1 MGTYFNIHNHTM
13 YSNIRL
19 LDCINRPKDLID
31 KAIELGLSGVA
42 ITDHECLSAHMEV
55 NQYAK
60 KIKEKHPDFVIV
72 LGNEVYLVDKREN
85 GIKYYHFILAAKTAL
100 GHKALRELS
109 SIAWYSSYVDRG
121 MERVPITKEELKK
134 IMSKYKGHVVASTAC
149 MGGELSTAA
158 YNMAMAESVNDMVS
172 AGVFYQQIC
181 DFIEYCKDVFG
192 DDFYI
197 ECAPSTAEDQCITNR
212 KLHRIAYAYN
222 IPMIVGTDAHYL
234 TKNDRF
240 VHKSY
245 LNSKGGEREVD
256 SFYEFAHLMS
266 YDEVFELLKK
276 CFDSEVIAEQ
286 ILNESHKL
294 REKFTDYS
302 LERKQMVPKIDLPS
316 YSEWDIYEYIK
327 HIDWD
332 FSAGK
337 WPVLKELYDDGNVQE
352 RYWLYE
358 CAKSLMEKGLHEKTE
373 YWDRLEIEAD
383 VIKDIGEKLDDCLYA
398 YFNTFKHYIDLFWRC
413 GSIVGPG
420 RGSATGFLSNYLLG
434 ITQLD
439 PIRWGLPYW
448 RFLNKER
455 AELPDIDIDLAPSKR
470 PAIFNAIRD
479 ERGELGLVQVATF
492 GTEGT
497 KSAILTAC
505 RGYRS
510 EDFPDGIDVDQAQYM
525 SSLVPQE
532 RGFLWSIN
540 DVVYGNEEK
549 DRRPVAPF
557 IREVNNYPG
566 LLDIIMSIEGLVNK
580 RSSHASGVILYGDDP
595 FETASFMR
603 TPSGDLITCY
613 DLHKAEAA
621 GDTKYDFLVTEISDK
636 IIKCF
641 ELLVEDKVIEGLD
654 LRDLYNKYIH
664 PEVIDTSDSRIWEHL
679 AAGDVMDVFQFST
692 GVGLAIAKK
701 LKPQNPME
709 MTAANAMMRLMSE
722 KDKESQQDRFVRI
735 QKQGLGVFD
744 VEMDK
749 ALFTEEQKALM
760 HKHCDQYYGC
770 CALQEQMMELLMD
783 VAGFSL
789 GEANG
794 ARKVVAKKQMS
805 KIPEL
810 REQVYSRFDRVQS
823 ANYFWENAVAPQ
835 LGYAF
840 SLNHSLPYSF
850 VGIQSIYFVMNF
862 NPIYWNTA
870 CLIVNSGSLEDNSE
884 DEIVDIYAP
893 EAQELSEG
901 VKFIDLPDKSA
912 KIRRTAST
920 DYGKVAKAIGDIQA
934 AGIEVSLANI
944 NKSKF
949 GFAPDVENNRILF
962 GLKGMLNVGDDL
974 VAAIIANRPYSSP
987 KDFLNKVKPGK
998 QAMISLIKGGAF
1010 DDMEDRKFTMAWY
1023 IWETCDK
1030 KSRITLQNMGGLI
1043 RHNLLPE
1050 KTPEQVMA
1058 RRVYEFN
1065 RYLKA
1070 ITKADKCAYK
1080 DMYTLDERAIAFLHE
1095 LDCDDIMETDNL
1107 AWFVKVKNWDNIYQ
1121 KHMDVFRKWIASD
1134 KDSILQALNT
1144 EIFMQDWEKYAKGTI
1159 SAWEMEVLC
1168 FYYHEHELA
1177 HINNDRYGFVDF
1189 YSLPEDPVIEKT
1201 FTKGGKDIHIFHLN
1215 RICGT
1220 CIAKN
1225 KTKSTVTILTTTGV
1239 VNVKFRKEYFTMF
1252 DKQISERQA
1261 DGTKKIMEKSW
1272 FNRGNMIV
1280 VTGIRS
1286 GDDFVSKKYASTGG
1300 HQLYKIDDILP
1311 NGELILKDSRYQGG
1325 EQEDA

>member
-31 KAIELGLSGVA
+31 KAIELGLSGIA

-60 KIKEKHPDFVIV
+60 EIKKKNPDFVIV

-85 GIKYYHFILAAKTAL
+85 GIKYYHFILAAKDAL

-109 SIAWYSSYVDRG
+109 STAWYNSYVDRG
-121 MERVPITKEELKK
+121 MERVPITKEELRK

-158 YNMAMAESVNDMVS
+158 YNMSCAESVGDMNS
-172 AGVFYQQIC
+172 AYVFHEQIC
-181 DFIEYCKDVFG
+181 NFIDYCQEIFG
-192 DDFYI
+192 EDFYI

-212 KLHRIAYAYN
+212 KLYRIAQAYG
-222 IPMIVGTDAHYL
+222 IPMIVGTDSHYL
-234 TKNDRF
+234 TKADRF

-266 YDEVFELLKK
+266 YDEVYELLEK
-276 CFDSEVIAEQ
+276 CFGDGMIATQ
-286 ILNESHKL
+286 ILHNSDKL
-294 REKFTDYS
+294 KEKFSEYS
-302 LERKQMVPKIDLPS
+302 LEREQMIRKIELPDYPAS
-316 YSEWDIYEYIK
+316 NDRWR
-327 HIDWD
+327 
-332 FSAGK
+332 FSNH
-337 WPVLKELYDDGNVQE
+337 PLLNELLTSDNIQE
-352 RYWLYE
+352 RYWINE
-358 CAKSLMEKGLHEKTE
+358 CLKSLEEKGLLLHDE
-373 YWDRLEIEAD
+373 YLTRLETEAD
-383 VIKDIGEKLDDCLYA
+383 VIKDIGEKLDDCLFA
-398 YFNTFKHYIDLFWRC
+398 YFNTFKHYIDLFWEC

-439 PIRWGLPYW
+439 PVRWGLPYW

-470 PAIFNAIRD
+470 PAIFEAIRK

-510 EDFPDGIDVDQAQYM
+510 EDYPDGIDVDIAQYM

-549 DRRPVAPF
+549 NRKPVTAF

-566 LLDIIMSIEGLVNK
+566 LLDIIKSIDGLVNK

-641 ELLVEDKVIEGLD
+641 ELLVEDNVIEKMS

-664 PEVIDTSDSRIWEHL
+664 PEVIDTSDKRIWEHL
-679 AAGDVMDVFQFST
+679 AAGDVLDVFQFST

-722 KDKESQQDRFVRI
+722 KDKESQQDRYVRI
-735 QKQGLGVFD
+735 QNQGLDVFD
-744 VEMDK
+744 LEMDR
-749 ALFTEEQKALM
+749 ANFTPEQKALM
-760 HKHCDQYYGC
+760 HKHCDQYWGC

-783 VAGFSL
+783 VAGFTL
-789 GEANG
+789 GEANN
-794 ARKVVAKKQMS
+794 ARKIVGKKQIS
-805 KIPEL
+805 KIPQL
-810 REQVYSRFDRVQS
+810 REQVQGKFDDVRV
-823 ANYFWENAVAPQ
+823 ANYFWENAIAPQ

-850 VGIQSIYFVMNF
+850 VGIQSIYFVINF

-884 DEIVDIYAP
+884 EEIVDIYAP
-893 EAQELSEG
+893 EAQDLAEG

-912 KIRRTAST
+912 KIRRTAAT
-920 DYGKVAKAIGDIQA
+920 DYGKIAKAIGDIQA
-934 AGIEVSLANI
+934 AGIKVSLADI

-949 GFAPDVENNRILF
+949 SFAPDVENNRILF
-962 GLKGMLNVGDDL
+962 GLKGMLNVGDDV
-974 VAAIIANRPYSSP
+974 VAATIANRPYSSP

-1010 DDMEDRKFTMAWY
+1010 DSMEDRKFTMAWY

-1043 RHNLLPE
+1043 KHNLLPE
-1050 KTPEQVMA
+1050 KTPEQIMA

-1070 ITKADKCAYK
+1070 ITKADKYAYPN
-1080 DMYTLDERAIAFLHE
+1080 MYSLDERAIAFLHE
-1095 LDCDDIMETDNL
+1095 IECDDIMETDNL
-1107 AWFVKVKNWDNIYQ
+1107 SWYIKTKDWDNIYQ
-1121 KHMDVFRKWIASD
+1121 KHMDVFRAWIASD
-1134 KDSILQALNT
+1134 KEAILDALNT
-1144 EIFMQDWEKYAKGTI
+1144 EIFMQDWEKYAKGSI

-1168 FYYHEHELA
+1168 FYYHDHELKN
-1177 HINNDRYGFVDF
+1177 INNDKYGFVDF
-1189 YSLPEDPVIEKT
+1189 YSLPEDPVIEKI
-1201 FTKGGKDIHIFHLN
+1201 FTKGGKDIPIFKLN

-1225 KTKSTVTILTTTGV
+1225 KTKSTVTLLTTTGV

-1300 HQLYKIDDILP
+1300 HQLYKIDAVLP

-1325 EQEDA
+1325 IEEDV

>member
-1 MGTYFNIHNHTM
+1 
-13 YSNIRL
+13 
-19 LDCINRPKDLID
+19 
-31 KAIELGLSGVA
+31 
-42 ITDHECLSAHMEV
+42 
-55 NQYAK
+55 
-60 KIKEKHPDFVIV
+60 
-72 LGNEVYLVDKREN
+72 
-85 GIKYYHFILAAKTAL
+85 
-100 GHKALRELS
+100 
-109 SIAWYSSYVDRG
+109 
-121 MERVPITKEELKK
+121 
-134 IMSKYKGHVVASTAC
+134 
-149 MGGELSTAA
+149 
-158 YNMAMAESVNDMVS
+158 
-172 AGVFYQQIC
+172 
-181 DFIEYCKDVFG
+181 
-192 DDFYI
+192 
-197 ECAPSTAEDQCITNR
+197 
-212 KLHRIAYAYN
+212 
-222 IPMIVGTDAHYL
+222 
-234 TKNDRF
+234 
-240 VHKSY
+240 
-245 LNSKGGEREVD
+245 
-256 SFYEFAHLMS
+256 
-266 YDEVFELLKK
+266 
-276 CFDSEVIAEQ
+276 
-286 ILNESHKL
+286 
-294 REKFTDYS
+294 
-302 LERKQMVPKIDLPS
+302 
-316 YSEWDIYEYIK
+316 
-327 HIDWD
+327 
-332 FSAGK
+332 
-337 WPVLKELYDDGNVQE
+337 
-352 RYWLYE
+352 
-358 CAKSLMEKGLHEKTE
+358 
-373 YWDRLEIEAD
+373 
-383 VIKDIGEKLDDCLYA
+383 
-398 YFNTFKHYIDLFWRC
+398 
-413 GSIVGPG
+413 
-420 RGSATGFLSNYLLG
+420 
-434 ITQLD
+434 
-439 PIRWGLPYW
+439 
-448 RFLNKER
+448 
-455 AELPDIDIDLAPSKR
+455 
-470 PAIFNAIRD
+470 
-479 ERGELGLVQVATF
+479 
-492 GTEGT
+492 
-497 KSAILTAC
+497 
-505 RGYRS
+505 
-510 EDFPDGIDVDQAQYM
+510 M
-525 SSLVPQE
+525 SSLIPQE

-549 DRRPVAPF
+549 DRKPVVSF

-641 ELLVEDKVIEGLD
+641 DLLVEDKAIEKLP

-664 PEVIDTSDSRIWEHL
+664 PEVIDTTDQRIWDHL

-735 QKQGLGVFD
+735 QNQGLGVFD
-744 VEMDK
+744 AEMDK
-749 ALFTEEQKALM
+749 ALFTDEQKALM

-884 DEIVDIYAP
+884 EEIVDIYTA
-893 EAQELSEG
+893 EAQDLAEG
-901 VKFIDLPDKSA
+901 VQFIDLPDKSA
-912 KIRRTAST
+912 KIRRTAAT
-920 DYGKVAKAIGDIQA
+920 DYGKIAKAIGDIQA
-934 AGIEVSLANI
+934 AGIKVSLANI
-944 NKSKF
+944 NKSSY
-949 GFAPDVENNRILF
+949 GFAPDVDNNRILF
-962 GLKGMLNVGDDL
+962 GLKGMLNVGDDV

-1030 KSRITLQNMGGLI
+1030 KSRLTLQNMSGLI
-1043 RHNLLPE
+1043 KYGLLPE
-1050 KTPEQVMA
+1050 RTPEQVMA
-1058 RRVYEFN
+1058 RRVFEFN

-1070 ITKADKCAYK
+1070 ITKADKCSYPN
-1080 DMYTLDERAIAFLHE
+1080 MYSLDARAIDFLHE
-1095 LDCDDIMETDNL
+1095 LECDDLMETDNL
-1107 AWFVKVKNWDNIYQ
+1107 AWFIKTKAWDNVYQ
-1121 KHMDVFRKWIASD
+1121 KYMDIFRKWISAD
-1134 KDSILQALNT
+1134 KENILKALNT
-1144 EIFMQDWEKYAKGTI
+1144 KIFLEDWEKYAKGNI
-1159 SAWEMEVLC
+1159 SSWEMEVLC
-1168 FYYHEHELA
+1168 FYYHDHEL
-1177 HINNDRYGFVDF
+1177 INVNRDKYGFSDF
-1189 YSLPEDPVIEKT
+1189 YKLPEDPEIEKI
-1201 FTKGGKDIHIFHLN
+1201 FNKGGKEVKIFKLH

-1225 KTKSTVTILTTTGV
+1225 KTKSTVTLLTTSGV
-1239 VNVKFRKEYFTMF
+1239 VNVKFRKEYFTLF
-1252 DKQISERQA
+1252 DKQISERQS
-1261 DGTKKIMEKSW
+1261 DGTKKIVEKSW

-1286 GDDFVSKKYASTGG
+1286 GDDFISKKYASTGG
-1300 HQLYKIDDILP
+1300 HQLYKIDKVLS
-1311 NGELILKDSRYQGG
+1311 NGDLILKDSRYQGDI
-1325 EQEDA
+1325 EE

>member
-1 MGTYFNIHNHTM
+1 MEKYFGLHNHTM

-31 KAIELGLSGVA
+31 KAIELGLSGIA
-42 ITDHECLSAHMEV
+42 ITDHECLSGHMEV
-55 NQYAK
+55 NQYAQ
-60 KIKEKHPDFVIV
+60 KIKEKHPDFKIA
-72 LGNEVYLVDKREN
+72 LGNEIYLVDERIS
-85 GIKYYHFILAAKTAL
+85 GIKYYHFILIAKDAI
-100 GHKALRELS
+100 GHKALREMS
-109 SIAWYSSYVDRG
+109 STAWYNSYVDRG
-121 MERVPITKEELKK
+121 MERVPITKSELSD
-134 IMSKYKGHVVASTAC
+134 IMSRYRGHIIASTAC

-158 YNMAMAESVNDMVS
+158 YNMALAEEVNDLIS
-172 AGVFYQQIC
+172 AQQFYNQIC
-181 DFIEYCKDVFG
+181 DFMNFCINTFG

-197 ECAPSTAEDQCITNR
+197 ECAPSTAEDQCQTNR
-212 KLHRIAYAYN
+212 KLYRIAQAYN
-222 IPMIVGTDAHYL
+222 IPMVVGTDAHYL
-234 TKNDRF
+234 TKDDRF

-256 SFYEFAHLMS
+256 SFYEFAHLMT
-266 YDEVFELLKK
+266 YEEVCDLLTK
-276 CFDSEVIAEQ
+276 CFDDMSIAKT
-286 ILNESHKL
+286 ILYNSNRVKD
-294 REKFTDYS
+294 KISDYS
-302 LERKQMVPKIDLPS
+302 LERKQMIPKVDVKYYSPS
-316 YSEWDIYEYIK
+316 SAWEWDFYPTLRYLLAS
-327 HIDWD
+327 DND
-332 FSAGK
+332 
-337 WPVLKELYDDGNVQE
+337 QE
-352 RYWLYE
+352 RYWVNE
-358 CAKSLMEKGLHEKTE
+358 CINKLIEMGLDGNPE
-373 YWDRLEIEAD
+373 YAQRLEIEAD
-383 VIKDIGEKLDDCLYA
+383 IIKFIGEKLDDCLFA
-398 YFNTFKHYIDLFWRC
+398 YFNTFKHYIDLFWEC
-413 GSIVGPG
+413 GSTVGPG

-439 PIRWGLPYW
+439 PIRWNLPYW

-470 PAIFNAIRD
+470 PEIFRRIRE
-479 ERGELGLVQVATF
+479 ERGELGLIQVATF

-510 EDFPDGIDVDQAQYM
+510 DDYPDGIDVDVAQYM

-532 RGFLWSIN
+532 RGFLWSIK
-540 DVVYGNEEK
+540 DVVEGNPEK
-549 DRRPVAPF
+549 DRKPVAAF

-566 LLDIIMSIEGLVNK
+566 LLGIIRSIEGLVNK
-580 RSSHASGVILYGDDP
+580 RSSHASGVILYSEDP
-595 FETASFMR
+595 YETAAFMR

-641 ELLVEDKVIEGLD
+641 ELLVKDKVLDDIGL
-654 LRDLYNKYIH
+654 RALYNKYIH
-664 PEVIDTSDSRIWEHL
+664 PEVIDTTDQRIWDHL

-735 QKQGLGVFD
+735 QKQGLDVFD
-744 VEMDK
+744 KEMRQAGLDDRMIG
-749 ALFTEEQKALM
+749 FM
-760 HKHCDQYYGC
+760 HKHCDQYWGC
-770 CALQEQMMELLMD
+770 CAIQEQMMELLMD
-783 VAGFSL
+783 VAGFTL
-789 GEANG
+789 GEANN
-794 ARKVVAKKQMS
+794 ARKIVGKKQMD

-810 REQVYSRFDRVQS
+810 REQVYGKFDRVQS

-870 CLIVNSGSLEDNSE
+870 CLIVNSGAT
-884 DEIVDIYAP
+884 DE
-893 EAQELSEG
+893 EAG
-901 VKFIDLPDKSA
+901 G
-912 KIRRTAST
+912 ST
-920 DYGKVAKAIGDIQA
+920 DYGKIAKAIGDIQA
-934 AGIEVSLANI
+934 AGIQVSLADI
-944 NKSKF
+944 NKSEF

-962 GLKGMLNVGDDL
+962 GLKGMLNVGDEV
-974 VAAIIANRPYSSP
+974 VASIIANRPYKSP
-987 KDFLNKVKPGK
+987 REFLNKVKPGK

-1010 DDMEDRKFTMAWY
+1010 DDLEDRNFTMTWY

-1030 KSRITLQNMGGLI
+1030 KKRLTLQNMNSLMKYDLI
-1043 RHNLLPE
+1043 PNTEELVLA
-1050 KTPEQVMA
+1050 K
-1058 RRVYEFN
+1058 RVYEFN
-1065 RYLKA
+1065 RYLKS
-1070 ITKADKCAYK
+1070 ICISADKKEYN
-1080 DMYTLDERAIAFLHE
+1080 LDERALNF
-1095 LDCDDIMETDNL
+1095 IMELGEEHLLTVVMSNYTLNAKEWDK
-1107 AWFVKVKNWDNIYQ
+1107 KVYQ
-1121 KHMDVFRKWIASD
+1121 KHMDVIRAYLNEH
-1134 KDSILQALNT
+1134 KDELLNSLNFK
-1144 EIFMQDWEKYAKGTI
+1144 IFKEDWDKYAKGNI

-1177 HINNDRYGFVDF
+1177 HVNQNKYGFVD
-1189 YSLPEDPVIEKT
+1189 YNLLPEEPIVEKT
-1201 FTKGGKDIHIFHLN
+1201 FQKGNKEIRMFKLD

-1239 VNVKFRKEYFTMF
+1239 VTVKFGKEYFSMF

-1280 VTGIRS
+1280 VTGMRN
-1286 GDDFVSKKYASTGG
+1286 GDNFVSKKYASTGG
-1300 HQLYKIDDILP
+1300 HQLYRIQEILP
-1311 NGELILKDSRYQGG
+1311 NGDLILQDQRYQGG
-1325 EQEDA
+1325 IEEDVENC

>member
-19 LDCINRPKDLID
+19 LDCINRPTNLID
-31 KAIELGLSGVA
+31 KAIEMGLSGIA

-60 KIKEKHPDFVIV
+60 KIREKHPDFTIV
-72 LGNEVYLVDKREN
+72 LGNEVYLVDKREP
-85 GIKYYHFILAAKTAL
+85 GIKYNHFILAAKDAI

-109 SIAWYSSYVDRG
+109 SIAWYNAYVDRG
-121 MERVPITKEELKK
+121 MERVPITKEELATV
-134 IMSKYKGHVVASTAC
+134 MTKYKGHVVATTAC

-158 YNMAMAESVNDMVS
+158 YNMTLAENVNDTAS
-172 AGVFYQQIC
+172 ARVFYDQIC
-181 DFIEYCKDVFG
+181 NFIGYCKSVFG

-197 ECAPSTAEDQCITNR
+197 ECAPSTADDQCVTNR
-212 KLHRIAYAYN
+212 KLYRIAMAYD
-222 IPMIVGTDAHYL
+222 IPIVVGTDSHYL
-234 TKNDRF
+234 TKEDRY

-256 SFYEFAHLMS
+256 SFYEFAHLMT
-266 YDEVFELLKK
+266 YDEVFELLERCYGDKN
-276 CFDSEVIAEQ
+276 IAMM
-286 ILNESHKL
+286 ILENSRKL
-294 REKFTDYS
+294 GEKFTYYS
-302 LERKQMVPKIDLPS
+302 LERKQMIPKVEVEHYEPGDWSRVPGLIMDNF
-316 YSEWDIYEYIK
+316 
-327 HIDWD
+327 D
-332 FSAGK
+332 FRWKLIQQLICSDE
-337 WPVLKELYDDGNVQE
+337 PQE
-352 RYWLYE
+352 RYWVQE
-358 CAKSLMEKGLHEKTE
+358 CLKSLWDKGLQDKHE
-373 YWDRLEIEAD
+373 YWDRLETEAD
-383 VIKDIGEKLDDCLYA
+383 VIKDIGEKLDDCLFA
-398 YFNTFKHYIDLFWRC
+398 YFNTFKHYIDLFWEC

-439 PIRWGLPYW
+439 PIRWDLPYW

-470 PAIFNAIRD
+470 PAIFEAIRK

-510 EDFPDGIDVDQAQYM
+510 EDYPDGIDVDQAQYM
-525 SSLVPQE
+525 SSLIPQE

-549 DRRPVAPF
+549 DRKPVAPF

-566 LLDIIMSIEGLVNK
+566 LLDIIMSIEGMVNK

-595 FETASFMR
+595 FETAAFMR

-641 ELLVEDKVIEGLD
+641 ELLVADNVIEDLGL
-654 LRDLYNKYIH
+654 RNLYNKYIH
-664 PEVIDTSDSRIWEHL
+664 PEVMDTTDERIWDHL
-679 AAGDVMDVFQFST
+679 AAGDVLDVFQFST
-692 GVGLAIAKK
+692 GVGLGIAKK
-701 LKPQNPME
+701 LKPRNPME

-722 KDKESQQDRFVRI
+722 KDKESQQDRYARI
-735 QKQGLGVFD
+735 QKAGLGVFD
-744 VEMDK
+744 AEMRQAGLDDRMI
-749 ALFTEEQKALM
+749 ELM
-760 HKHCDQYYGC
+760 HKHCDQYWGC
-770 CALQEQMMELLMD
+770 CAIQEQMMMLLMD
-783 VAGFSL
+783 VAGFTL
-789 GEANG
+789 GEANN
-794 ARKVVAKKQMS
+794 ARKIVGKKQMS

-810 REQVYSRFDRVQS
+810 RDQVYNKFDRVQS
-823 ANYFWENAVAPQ
+823 ANYFWENAIAPQ

-850 VGIQSIYFVMNF
+850 VGMQSIYFVVNF

-870 CLIVNSGSLEDNSE
+870 CLIVNSGAT
-884 DEIVDIYAP
+884 DE
-893 EAQELSEG
+893 EAGGQ
-901 VKFIDLPDKSA
+901 
-912 KIRRTAST
+912 T
-920 DYGKVAKAIGDIQA
+920 DYGKIAKAIGDITN
-934 AGIEVSLANI
+934 AGIKVSLANI
-944 NKSKF
+944 NKSSF
-949 GFAPDVENNRILF
+949 GFAPDVENNQILF
-962 GLKGMLNVGDDL
+962 GLKGMLNVGDDV
-974 VAAIIANRPYSSP
+974 VAAIIANRPYASP
-987 KDFLNKVKPGK
+987 KDFLQRVKPSK

-1010 DDMEDRKFTMAWY
+1010 DDMEDRKFVMAWY
-1023 IWETCDK
+1023 LWETCDK

-1043 RHNLLPE
+1043 KHGLLPE
-1050 KTPEQVMA
+1050 KTEEQIMA

-1070 ITKADKCAYK
+1070 ITKADPYAYK
-1080 DMYTLDERAIAFLHE
+1080 DMYSLDPRAIEFLYE
-1095 LDCDDIMETDNL
+1095 IDCEHLTTTDNISH
-1107 AWFVKVKNWDNIYQ
+1107 FIRVKDWDNVYQ
-1121 KHMDVFRKWIASD
+1121 KYMDIFRKWIASD
-1134 KDSILQALNT
+1134 KETILNALNK
-1144 EIFMQDWEKYAKGTI
+1144 EIFMEDWNKYAKGNP
-1159 SAWEMEVLC
+1159 SSWEMEVLC

-1177 HINNDRYGFVDF
+1177 HINKDKYGFVDF
-1189 YSLPEDPVIEKT
+1189 HKLPEDPVIEKT

-1225 KTKSTVTILTTTGV
+1225 KTKSTVTLLTTSGV
-1239 VNVKFRKEYFTMF
+1239 VNVKFRKEYFAMF
-1252 DKQISERQA
+1252 DKQISERGA
-1261 DGTKKIMEKSW
+1261 DGVKHVVEKSW

-1286 GDDFVSKKYASTGG
+1286 GDDFISKKYASTGG
-1300 HQLYKIDDILP
+1300 HQLYKIDEILP
-1311 NGELILKDSRYQGG
+1311 NGDLVLKDSRYQGG
-1325 EQEDA
+1325 EEEDV

>member
-31 KAIELGLSGVA
+31 KAIELGLSGIA
-42 ITDHECLSAHMEV
+42 ITDHECLSGHMEV
-55 NQYAK
+55 NQYAA
-60 KIKEKHPDFVIV
+60 KIKEKHPDFIIA
-72 LGNEVYLVDKREN
+72 LGNEVYLVDKREP
-85 GIKYYHFILAAKTAL
+85 GIKYNHFLLAAKDAI

-109 SIAWYSSYVDRG
+109 SIAWYNAYTDRG
-121 MERVPITKEELKK
+121 MERVPITKEELATV
-134 IMSKYKGHVVASTAC
+134 MAKYKGHVVATTAC

-158 YNMAMAESVNDMVS
+158 YNMTLAENVNDMAS
-172 AGVFYQQIC
+172 ASIFYQQIC
-181 DFIEYCKDVFG
+181 DFLTYCINVFG

-212 KLHRIAYAYN
+212 KLYRIAQAYN
-222 IPMIVGTDAHYL
+222 IPLVVGTDSHYL
-234 TKNDRF
+234 TKDDRY

-256 SFYEFAHLMS
+256 SFYEFAHLMT
-266 YDEVFELLKK
+266 YDEVHDLLEQ
-276 CFDSEVIAEQ
+276 CFGDGMIAEY
-286 ILNESHKL
+286 ILENSRKMG
-294 REKFTDYS
+294 EKFTSYS
-302 LERKQMVPKIDLPS
+302 LERKQMIPKVEVKDYPKS
-316 YSEWDIYEYIK
+316 WK
-327 HIDWD
+327 W
-332 FSAGK
+332 FSPGNMRF
-337 WPVLKELYDDGNVQE
+337 PLIRELCFSDNVQE
-352 RYWLYE
+352 RYWINE
-358 CAKSLMEKGLHEKTE
+358 CLDSLLEKGLWEDK
-373 YWDRLEIEAD
+373 YLDRIETEAD
-383 VIKDIGEKLDDCLYA
+383 VIKDIGEKLDDCLFA
-398 YFNTFKHYIDLFWRC
+398 YFNTFKHYIDLFWEC

-439 PIRWGLPYW
+439 PIRWDLPYW

-470 PAIFNAIRD
+470 PAIFDAIRK

-510 EDFPDGIDVDQAQYM
+510 ADFPDGIDVDQAQYM
-525 SSLVPQE
+525 SSLIPQE

-540 DVVYGNEEK
+540 DVIYGNEEK
-549 DRRPVAPF
+549 DRKPVAPF

-566 LLDIIMSIEGLVNK
+566 LLSIIMSIEGLVNK

-595 FETASFMR
+595 YETAAFMR

-641 ELLVEDKVIEGLD
+641 ELLVADNVIEDLGL
-654 LRDLYNKYIH
+654 RGLYNKYIH
-664 PEVIDTSDSRIWEHL
+664 PEVMDTTDERIWDHL
-679 AAGDVMDVFQFST
+679 AAGDVLDVFQFST
-692 GVGLAIAKK
+692 GVGLGIAKK
-701 LKPQNPME
+701 LKPRNPME

-722 KDKESQQDRFVRI
+722 KDKESQQDRYVRI
-735 QKQGLGVFD
+735 QKNGLDVFHK
-744 VEMDK
+744 EMVAAGLDDHMI
-749 ALFTEEQKALM
+749 ELM
-760 HKHCDQYYGC
+760 HKHCDQYWGC
-770 CALQEQMMELLMD
+770 CAIQEQMMMLLMD
-783 VAGFSL
+783 VAGFTL
-789 GEANG
+789 GEANN
-794 ARKVVAKKQMS
+794 ARKIVGKKQMS

-810 REQVYSRFDRVQS
+810 REQVYGRFDRVQS
-823 ANYFWENAVAPQ
+823 ANYFWENAIAPQ

-850 VGIQSIYFVMNF
+850 VGMQSIYFVVNF

-870 CLIVNSGSLEDNSE
+870 CLIVNSGAT
-884 DEIVDIYAP
+884 DE
-893 EAQELSEG
+893 EAGGQ
-901 VKFIDLPDKSA
+901 
-912 KIRRTAST
+912 T
-920 DYGKVAKAIGDIQA
+920 DYGKIAKAIGDITN
-934 AGIEVSLANI
+934 AGIKVSLANI
-944 NKSKF
+944 NKSNF
-949 GFAPDVENNRILF
+949 GFAPDVENNQILF
-962 GLKGMLNVGDDL
+962 GLKGMLNVGDDV
-974 VAAIIANRPYSSP
+974 VAAIIANRPYASP
-987 KDFLNKVKPGK
+987 KDFLMRVKPSK

-1010 DDMEDRKFTMAWY
+1010 DDMEDRKFVMVWY
-1023 IWETCDK
+1023 LWETCDK

-1043 RHNLLPE
+1043 KHGLLPE
-1050 KTPEQVMA
+1050 KTEEQIMA

-1070 ITKADKCAYK
+1070 ITKADPYAYK
-1080 DMYTLDERAIAFLHE
+1080 DMYSLDSRAIEFLYE
-1095 LDCDDIMETDNL
+1095 IDCEHLTTTDNISH
-1107 AWFVKVKNWDNIYQ
+1107 FIRVKDWDTVYQ
-1121 KHMDVFRKWIASD
+1121 KYMDIFRKWIASD
-1134 KDSILQALNT
+1134 KETILNALNK
-1144 EIFMQDWEKYAKGTI
+1144 EIFMEDWNKYAKGNI
-1159 SAWEMEVLC
+1159 SSWEMEVLC

-1177 HINNDRYGFVDF
+1177 HINNDKYGFVDF

-1201 FTKGGKDIHIFHLN
+1201 FQKAGKNINIFHLN

-1239 VNVKFRKEYFTMF
+1239 VNVKFRKEYFAMF
-1252 DKQISERQA
+1252 DKQISERGA
-1261 DGTKKIMEKSW
+1261 DGVKHVVEKSW

-1300 HQLYKIDDILP
+1300 HQLYKIDEVLE
-1311 NGELILKDSRYQGG
+1311 NGDLVLKDSRYQGG
-1325 EQEDA
+1325 IEEDAA